1 MRYGPCAIF
10 RGISKSCRAEIVE
23 GLNTIM
29 ACHNFSGIQHAPN
42 KRRRFCAHQAFVVGE
57 VVQSFKRRNRNQFG
71 HLPIIWPH
79 VRSALALVKVAPDN
93 NVIFLYFGNAP
104 FLGPVGARW
113 FNRLNRAFANG
124 YATDGQ
130 RLFDAVKNSP
140 FTANMRLLR
149 CRGNHQR
156 DSSHARAF
164 SSTDVD
170 RRNAG
175 GG

>member
-1 MRYGPCAIF
+1 
-10 RGISKSCRAEIVE
+10 
-23 GLNTIM
+23 M

-104 FLGPVGARW
+104 VWVQWALAGLIASIGHSR
-113 FNRLNRAFANG
+113 
-124 YATDGQ
+124 TD
-130 RLFDAVKNSP
+130 R
-140 FTANMRLLR
+140 
-149 CRGNHQR
+149 
-156 DSSHARAF
+156 
-164 SSTDVD
+164 D
-170 RRNAG
+170 RRAALIQRYQKFTLHSQYAPVKVSL
-175 GG
+175 

>member
-71 HLPIIWPH
+71 HLISIWPH
-79 VRSALALVKVAPDN
+79 VRSALALVNVAPDK

-104 FLGPVGARW
+104 VWVQWALAGLIASIGHSR
-113 FNRLNRAFANG
+113 
-124 YATDGQ
+124 TD
-130 RLFDAVKNSP
+130 
-140 FTANMRLLR
+140 MRQT
-149 CRGNHQR
+149 GN
-156 DSSHARAF
+156 AY
-164 SSTDVD
+164 STLSKIHPSQPIC
-170 RRNAG
+170 AC
-175 GG
+175 